1 MESINFVCLGK
12 TDFVKELGKR
22 GTESDIAIYDRK
34 MNDKNKIMTYTVPIG
49 YPDKIQ
55 SLLIAINLAEYAII
69 NVDKLDKVIG
79 EQIVALDVL
88 DMDRGFLLYSYDIDP
103 ALLNKLVSKSTVSKF
118 KIIDTLENLRENIHS
133 INPVKSEGKAIIH
146 IDHIFNV
153 KGVGVVI
160 LGVLRQGEVSIYD
173 ELTLFPSKRK
183 VVIKSIQMHDENVD
197 KASSPARVG
206 LSLKGITVDEISRGD
221 ILSNMDHHI
230 TGLDNLSL
238 EFKKIDYYK
247 NDLSENQ
254 SYLISLGLQ
263 IKSVKIKK
271 ESDTTLKIISEKPIA
286 FRKGDKA
293 ILLNPDS
300 KDIRI
305 IGHGKIL

>member
-160 LGVLRQGEVSIYD
+160 LGVLRQGEVSTYD